1 MASAAVAALF
11 AGNSAVIK
19 VSECSLSS
27 KDYFEKL
34 FRKVLA
40 ARGHNPELVTLIV
53 GEGETGAALVKSG
66 VDKILFIG
74 SPAVGKRVM
83 EGASANLTPV
93 ILELGGK
100 DPFIGNV
107 SRPAFSQECVRNVEN
122 ADEEEWLECVCVQ
135 CWRMLIWTT
144 PRRSPCAECSSTAD
158 RTASPPSASTCTTK
172 FCPST
177 PPTPNLL

>member
-1 MASAAVAALF
+1 MLLKCWLPQNYPFHNVASAAVAALF
-11 AGNSAVIK
+11 AGNAAVIK

-40 ARGHNPELVTLIV
+40 ARGHNPELVTLLV

-100 DPFIGNV
+100 DPFIGISPV
-107 SRPAFSQECVRNVEN
+107 LP
-122 ADEEEWLECVCVQ
+122 
-135 CWRMLIWTT
+135 
-144 PRRSPCAECSSTAD
+144 RSPYLQAAYEVPLGNASSAGGCRPRPRHRSCSAGSV
-158 RTASPPSASTCTTK
+158 RELWPE
-172 FCPST
+172 
-177 PPTPNLL
+177 LHRR

>member
-1 MASAAVAALF
+1 MAALF
-11 AGNSAVIK
+11 AGNAAVIK

-40 ARGHNPELVTLIV
+40 ARGHNPELVTLLI

-100 DPFIGNV
+100 DPFIG
-107 SRPAFSQECVRNVEN
+107 P
-122 ADEEEWLECVCVQ
+122 
-135 CWRMLIWTT
+135 
-144 PRRSPCAECSSTAD
+144 SP
-158 RTASPPSASTCTTK
+158 TC
-172 FCPST
+172 
-177 PPTPNLL
+177 